1 MVGGLKRRGR
11 RTGAGVAV
19 KKRRAKV
26 GRVVKVTASNR
37 GSGDGGDSSA
47 RGLGSRLSNFAAA
60 SSGFF
65 QSPGRLSVSSDSTG
79 SGSFHGSGSLSGD
92 SKSLAKNER
101 MLTVCYPPA
110 VLLKGVDVVAS
121 AVAVAFW
128 EEVKLTT
135 PFIANE
141 SSLFSLA
148 QTIFKQVMT
157 SLGRGPD
164 QLSFD
169 EFWNTPLAKPG
180 VRPYKGGKVYVYRKV
195 RDTRIS
201 QLQRLVGF
209 TFCNS
214 CET

>member
-1 MVGGLKRRGR
+1 
-11 RTGAGVAV
+11 
-19 KKRRAKV
+19 
-26 GRVVKVTASNR
+26 
-37 GSGDGGDSSA
+37 
-47 RGLGSRLSNFAAA
+47 
-60 SSGFF
+60 
-65 QSPGRLSVSSDSTG
+65 
-79 SGSFHGSGSLSGD
+79 
-92 SKSLAKNER
+92 

-157 SLGRGPD
+157 SLGRAPE

-169 EFWNTPLAKPG
+169 EFWNTPLTKPG